1 MIQQPFEQISLLDL
15 QGLIDNDIRES
26 KTIEY
31 KRDLPGNSDGDK
43 NSFLSAVSS
52 LANTE
57 GGDLIYGVEAKE
69 GSPKELT
76 GIDRDQET
84 DKIKLRLEQ
93 MCRSGLDPKLPK
105 IEMSFISQP
114 DKGPILVIRVAKS
127 WNSPHRVIANGG
139 AHFYGRHSAGK
150 FQMDVAELRT
160 AFTLS
165 DKVADRI
172 NNFHH
177 ERLSAIHSHHTPV
190 PIALGCKM
198 ALHIVPLSA
207 FASSEKIDIVKHH
220 QALKSFLPIGRDSVG
235 ISSKI
240 SLDGVVNFSNL
251 VQDRSAAYTQ
261 IYRSGVVESVYV
273 WKKDH
278 AVIGVTHCENILI
291 KALHQYRL
299 LLKHIELVPPFY
311 LFLSFIGAT
320 HFEFAI
326 STEEFGSAYYP
337 AKADREFIVVPEIV
351 ITDHDITTEALL
363 KPVFDMMWNSFGY
376 PASQNYDAHGNR
388 IARQR

>member
-1 MIQQPFEQISLLDL
+1 MIQHPFEHITLADL

-31 KRDLPGNSDGDK
+31 KRDLPGSSDSDK
-43 NSFLSAVSS
+43 NNFLSAVSS

-57 GGDLIYGVEAKE
+57 GGDLIYGIEAKD

-76 GIDRDQET
+76 GVDSTQET

-105 IEMSFISQP
+105 FEMNFISQS

-150 FQMDVAELRT
+150 FQMDVSELRT

-172 NNFHH
+172 NNFRQ
-177 ERLSAIHSHHTPV
+177 ERLASIHSHNTPV

-198 ALHIVPLSA
+198 VLHIIPLSA
-207 FASSEKIDIVKHH
+207 FASSENIDISKQHE
-220 QALKSFLPIGRDSVG
+220 FLRNFLMIGRSRVE
-235 ISSKI
+235 ISKI
-240 SLDGVVNFSNL
+240 SLDGVINYSHV
-251 VQDRSAAYTQ
+251 VEGRSAAYTK
-261 IYRSGVVESVYV
+261 IYRRGIIEAVYV
-273 WKKDH
+273 WSKERGLI
-278 AVIGVTHCENILI
+278 ASTHCEDILI
-291 KALHQYRL
+291 KAVHQYQL
-299 LLKHIELVPPFY
+299 LLKHIEIVPPYY
-311 LFLSFIGAT
+311 LFLSFVGASD
-320 HFEFAI
+320 FKFAAP
-326 STEEFGSAYYP
+326 SDFGGGYY
-337 AKADREFIVVPEIV
+337 AVQADHEFIDLPEIV
-351 ITDHDITTEALL
+351 VMGQDISTEALL
-363 KPVFDMMWNSFGY
+363 KPVFDTMWNAFGY
-376 PASQNYDAHGNR
+376 PASLNYDAEGKRNS
-388 IARQR
+388 